1 MNMLSRDSNSC
12 FIPAD
17 NYGYHTIDNNYIIII
32 YTFRILPGNLNIKLT
47 NNANNLLFNNSY

>member
-1 MNMLSRDSNSC
+1 MLSRDSNSC